1 MKNLPPF
8 LRFLTGFTIGLS
20 ASAAV
25 FYTIIEDNERY
36 NKKLNDNNKT

>member
-1 MKNLPPF
+1 MRNMPPF
-8 LRFLTGFTIGLS
+8 VRLMAGFTIGLS

-36 NKKLNDNNKT
+36 NKKLNNINKT